1 MKHGKPFDIP
11 ASGSKERSLRTQDF
25 PQWTLFSVSAVPHR
39 GTDGGGKG
47 KRKEGKGWD
56 GREKKERGWGEGG
69 GLGVGVGW
77 MPQASGYKSPP
88 GRRRSLPTM
97 MHDCKQLNH
106 MTYILA
112 LSPT

>member
-1 MKHGKPFDIP
+1 MDLVFCVPGTPPGDGWRGK
-11 ASGSKERSLRTQDF
+11 EEE
-25 PQWTLFSVSAVPHR
+25 
-39 GTDGGGKG
+39 KG
-47 KRKEGKGWD
+47 REGMGWERKEE
-56 GREKKERGWGEGG
+56 REGWGEGG

-77 MPQASGYKSPP
+77 RPQATGYKSPP